1 MLPVRTASLARC
13 TRTLTPSLSRS
24 VARIPQPAAARASS
38 LSSLTRRLRPLDSLA
53 QHRHY
58 WTSTTT
64 TPTMDTYPKPPV
76 LPPRWADYSPA
87 RIPTLTADTLAD
99 FDRFLDAL
107 ASTPRHDRTFHSI
120 VEPLAVKSAQCDRT
134 LEPALFLQYV
144 STDKDIRDASV
155 EADKAV
161 QAWSVDMIGRED
173 VYEAVLDAQ
182 KHAAESANSVKLNP
196 EEQRLLDRVVLE
208 RKRNGLGLEK
218 HKREQYQQVRPHPA
232 INSLPT
238 CPFFFFSATTEE
250 EIVDFR
256 VRTASCSYTA
266 QEAHHGARS
275 RVPARL
281 QRGKGFL
288 AVHQRGSSAR
298 ESVPSFFLS
307 ENQFSEYQ
315 TPCSACGSQE
325 LEGVPEDI
333 VSGYTTVEE
342 DGVTKYKVG
351 PESHHFLGRPV
362 FPCNADWE
370 NLCPFYATS
379 R

>member
-1 MLPVRTASLARC
+1 MLRARTPSLARC
-13 TRTLTPSLSRS
+13 STRTLSQSLARS
-24 VARIPQPAAARASS
+24 VTRIPQPPP
-38 LSSLTRRLRPLDSLA
+38 SLTGARSSPSLPLIRPRLPAHRR
-53 QHRHY
+53 Y

-87 RIPTLTADTLAD
+87 RIPTLTAETLAD

-107 ASTPRHDRTFHSI
+107 ARTPKPDRTFHSI

-182 KHAAESANSVKLNP
+182 KHAAESGTVNLNP

-218 HKREQYQQVRPHPA
+218 HKREQYQQVRP
-232 INSLPT
+232 LPSEES
-238 CPFFFFSATTEE
+238 FSR
-250 EIVDFR
+250 D
-256 VRTASCSYTA
+256 
-266 QEAHHGARS
+266 
-275 RVPARL
+275 
-281 QRGKGFL
+281 
-288 AVHQRGSSAR
+288 
-298 ESVPSFFLS
+298 FLS
-307 ENQFSEYQ
+307 
-315 TPCSACGSQE
+315 
-325 LEGVPEDI
+325 
-333 VSGYTTVEE
+333 
-342 DGVTKYKVG
+342 
-351 PESHHFLGRPV
+351 FL
-362 FPCNADWE
+362 
-370 NLCPFYATS
+370 LATAKQKAA